1 MTLLTETPRV
11 GLAAAKRRAQA
22 DLVREAQQYR
32 PLARRGGGGEVATC
46 LATQH
51 FREL

>member
-1 MTLLTETPRV
+1 MTLLTETPRA
-11 GLAAAKRRAQA
+11 GLAAAKRRALA
-22 DLVREAQQYR
+22 DLVRQAQQYR
-32 PLARRGGGGEVATC
+32 PLARRGDGTVAAC